1 MSAVSTVNFRGS
13 TKGGKEQED
22 NYLTSGICPETKE
35 EGRGMGGGRKGG
47 GDRMGTLL
55 SCWPTLFLIMKQ
67 NPPSDSPLFSG
78 EWSC

>member
-1 MSAVSTVNFRGS
+1 MSAVSTVNCRGS

-47 GDRMGTLL
+47 GIG
-55 SCWPTLFLIMKQ
+55 WGPFFHVGQ
-67 NPPSDSPLFSG
+67 HYF
-78 EWSC
+78 

>member
-1 MSAVSTVNFRGS
+1 MSAVSTVNCRGS

-47 GDRMGTLL
+47 G
-55 SCWPTLFLIMKQ
+55 
-67 NPPSDSPLFSG
+67 
-78 EWSC
+78 

>member
-35 EGRGMGGGRKGG
+35 GGRGEGGGGFYYLTTAIVRI
-47 GDRMGTLL
+47 
-55 SCWPTLFLIMKQ
+55 F
-67 NPPSDSPLFSG
+67 
-78 EWSC
+78 